1 MDDMHEGSLARES
14 VFAVR
19 DFRLFF
25 AARFLTG
32 LAMQV
37 QSVGI
42 GWLVYDRTGSAL
54 ALGLVGLATF
64 LPALLLVLVT
74 GHVADTIDRRRIL
87 VTCWGV
93 IGLAALGLVA
103 TAVSTTAGVW
113 PIYALAVTVGASRA
127 FANPASQALLPN
139 LVPKEL
145 FPSAVAWNASAWQS
159 ASIAGPAVGG
169 LLYAIGPGAVFSVAA
184 ACFIASAALVQAL
197 RTRPAPQVREKT
209 TLGTLLA
216 GIGYIRSHPV
226 ILGAISLDLFAVL
239 LGGATALLPIYAR
252 DILLTGPL
260 GLGLLR
266 CMPAAGAVAMT
277 LVLARFPLRRRAG
290 SIMFLA
296 VAVFGVATIVFGLSN
311 QIGLSL
317 GALLVLGAADMV
329 SVYVRQTLVQ
339 GETPDAMRGRVAAVN
354 SIFIG
359 ASNELG
365 EFESGVLAAMI
376 GPVGAVVLGGAGT
389 LAVAGLWTRLFPAL
403 WKRDR
408 LIG

>member
-1 MDDMHEGSLARES
+1 MDES
-14 VFAVR
+14 PPPQTGVFEVR

-74 GHVADTIDRRRIL
+74 GHVADIVDRRRIL
-87 VTCWGV
+87 VACWSL

-103 TAVSTTAGVW
+103 TAASPAGGVW
-113 PIYALAVTVGASRA
+113 PVYALAMTVGAARA

-139 LVPKEL
+139 LVPKAL
-145 FPSAVAWNASAWQS
+145 FPSAVAWNASAWQTS
-159 ASIAGPAVGG
+159 SIAGPAVGG
-169 LLYAIGPGAVFSVAA
+169 LLYAIGPVAVFATAA
-184 ACFIASAALVQAL
+184 ACFIGAAMLTRLL
-197 RTRPAPQVREKT
+197 RTKPLPTAREKT

-216 GIGYIRSHPV
+216 GIAFIRSQPV

-252 DILLTGPL
+252 DILAAGPL
-260 GLGLLR
+260 GLGVLR

-277 LVLARFPLRRRAG
+277 VLLARRPLHRRAG
-290 SIMFLA
+290 RTMFLA
-296 VAVFGVATIVFGLSN
+296 VAVFGIATIAFGLSRSMAVS
-311 QIGLSL
+311 LS
-317 GALLVLGAADMV
+317 ALFVLGAADMV

-365 EFESGVLAAMI
+365 EFESGALAAWL
-376 GPVGAVVLGGAGT
+376 GPVAAVVLGGVGT

-403 WKRDR
+403 LGRDR